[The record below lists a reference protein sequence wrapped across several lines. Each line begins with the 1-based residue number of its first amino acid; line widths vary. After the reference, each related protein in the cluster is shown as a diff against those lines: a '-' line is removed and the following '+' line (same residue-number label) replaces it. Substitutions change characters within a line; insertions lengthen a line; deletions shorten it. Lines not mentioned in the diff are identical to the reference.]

1 MSRLAS
7 IDVDERGS
15 CPSIKGQQTSPDSP
29 DSSDPKWQ
37 RLHATK
43 LPINTQSIIHHESS
57 LHYLGGSYLWLGHR
71 LALDLDRRATSK
83 SWAGT
88 SNYFI
93 QGLSAEDQQ
102 AYLKQLSAAG
112 VKAIRLWVNSQ
123 SGNGACVKG
132 SISATSVPELETTIG
147 QYNNETL
154 DALDQTLVWVGQ
166 NGLKA
171 IISPHDGN
179 KLNGANGYVIPR
191 HNPRHA

>member
-1 MSRLAS
+1 M
-7 IDVDERGS
+7 
-15 CPSIKGQQTSPDSP
+15 
-29 DSSDPKWQ
+29 
-37 RLHATK
+37 K
-43 LPINTQSIIHHESS
+43 LPSTLLVAVI
-57 LHYLGGSYLWLGHR
+57 LG
-71 LALDLDRRATSK
+71 LATASPLDLGRRATSK

-102 AYLKQLSAAG
+102 AYLKQLAAAG
-112 VKAIRLWVNSQ
+112 IKTIRLWVNSQ

-132 SISATSVPELETTIG
+132 SVSATSVPELETTIG

-179 KLNGANGYVIPR
+179 KLNGANGYVFPR